1 MAVAGAPVSEFAF
14 STDGCPDVRRR
25 GARLIM
31 WYGKTVSVILPT
43 YNERDSIRAAIEEI
57 EATGVVDEIL
67 VINNNAAPGTSD
79 EVAPTSAREI
89 FESKQGYGAAIRRGF
104 REAEGDFVIVSEPDG
119 SFRGHDIHKVL
130 AYAQDF
136 EVVYGSRTVKELIWE
151 GANMGLFLKWGNYS
165 VAKLT
170 EFLFNTTSLTDV
182 GCTMRCIRREALR
195 RVEPYFTVDGSFFGP
210 EMMVLTVLVKT
221 SMIQIPVNYTKRVGT
236 SSVTGN
242 KWVALRLGLRMIA
255 LILSYRVRS
264 WIAPEQFETT
274 APAQAHRV
282 LPTVDLALEADEED
296 EEKKNIR

>member
-1 MAVAGAPVSEFAF
+1 
-14 STDGCPDVRRR
+14 
-25 GARLIM
+25 M
-31 WYGKTVSVILPT
+31 WYARTVSVILPT
-43 YNERDSIRAAIEEI
+43 YNERGSIRSAIEEI

-89 FESKQGYGAAIRRGF
+89 HEPRQGYGAAIRRGF
-104 REAEGDFVIVSEPDG
+104 REAEGDFIIVSEPDG

-151 GANMGLFLKWGNYS
+151 GADMGMFLKWGNYS

-182 GCTMRCIRREALR
+182 GCTLRCIRRETLR
-195 RVEPYFTVDGSFFGP
+195 RVEPFFTVDGSFFGP
-210 EMMVLTVLVKT
+210 EMMVLTVLMKA

-242 KWVALRLGLRMIA
+242 KWVAFRLGLRMIA
-255 LILSYRVRS
+255 LIVSYRLRS
-264 WIAPEQFETT
+264 WLRPEQFETT
-274 APAQAHRV
+274 TPLRTDRT
-282 LPTVDLALEADEED
+282 LPTIDLALESEVED
-296 EEKKNIR
+296 EEKKNLR